1 MAAETAAIVRH
12 SATVSSIITEEL
24 RPAARH
30 IDAEGIYPTEI
41 LRRLGEAGAFAHHTE
56 SHGAGPA
63 GIGAAVDTMA
73 ELGAVGLSTVFRTWC
88 QDVLGSDL
96 PRADNPVPRHHSL
109 AAAAGGR
116 LLGL

>member
-63 GIGAAVDTMA
+63 GIGPAVKT
-73 ELGAVGLSTVFRTWC
+73 LPGTGARCLSTPFSPW
-88 QDVLGSDL
+88 
-96 PRADNPVPRHHSL
+96 RHHALHSHPNPP
-109 AAAAGGR
+109 ATPI
-116 LLGL
+116 